1 MCIPLKTQVLVID
14 LPRNRYCEIV
24 EAIPI
29 TSELIRD
36 GFDIKNNKLYECNET
51 YLLKKIYLKSHD
63 FG

>member
-14 LPRNRYCEIV
+14 LPRNRYCEFV

-29 TSELIRD
+29 TNELILD

-51 YLLKKIYLKSHD
+51 YLLNKIYLKSHD

>member
-29 TSELIRD
+29 TNELILD
-36 GFDIKNNKLYECNET
+36 GFDIKNNKLYECIERPT
-51 YLLKKIYLKSHD
+51 C
-63 FG
+63 

>member
-1 MCIPLKTQVLVID
+1 MCIPLKIQVLVID

-29 TSELIRD
+29 TNELILD
-36 GFDIKNNKLYECNET
+36 GFDIQNNKLYECNET
-51 YLLKKIYLKSHD
+51 YLLNKIYLKSHD